1 MEGSGHGVFERFR
14 IVVLRRVRDAWRLA
28 AAMQRFE
35 DCLRL
40 DDTPDEAC
48 VQFDRQRMTFTV
60 SWNGRTES
68 GWPLLRAIE
77 KRMGIR

>member
-1 MEGSGHGVFERFR
+1 M
-14 IVVLRRVRDAWRLA
+14 LRRLREAWRLA
-28 AAMQRFE
+28 GAMHRFE

-40 DDTPDEAC
+40 EDTPDEAC
-48 VQFDRQRMTFTV
+48 VRFDRERMAFTV

-68 GWPLLRAIE
+68 GWPLLTAIE